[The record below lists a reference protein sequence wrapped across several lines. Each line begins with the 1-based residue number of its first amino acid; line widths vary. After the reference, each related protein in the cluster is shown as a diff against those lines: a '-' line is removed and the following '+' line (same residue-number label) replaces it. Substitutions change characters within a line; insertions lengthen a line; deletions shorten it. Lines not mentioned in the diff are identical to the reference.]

1 MSPWT
6 KIGASLSP
14 NCRRIAVYLMA
25 TVAALART
33 NLAYMTIFAL
43 THVWSQFGLPDALPW
58 YRIPPLR
65 WVGVHKFQWL
75 SRHGNTWPTCS
86 HAESEHDQR
95 GRIHCRGY
103 STRIWGRHRRQLPQ
117 AMACVSL
124 DH

>member
-6 KIGASLSP
+6 NIGASLSP

-33 NLAYMTIFAL
+33 NLAYMTMFAL
-43 THVWSQFGLPDALPW
+43 THVWRQCSLTEALPW
-58 YRIPPLR
+58 FHIPPLHSAD
-65 WVGVHKFQWL
+65 VHNFQWP

-86 HAESEHDQR
+86 HAESEDDQR

-103 STRIWGRHRRQLPQ
+103 STRIWGR
-117 AMACVSL
+117 
-124 DH
+124 